1 LHATYNCKYCTYY
14 LRDVLFIAHHIH
26 HIHIHHIQLLNK
38 IFKCSLVLAIFITFV
53 LTLYLCWP
61 HIFNSPFFINGT
73 RSSLLLPLMTEYF
86 VNEEDYFY
94 LILIHT
100 NLAFIIGIIT
110 MLATGTM
117 FIVYQQHACGMFRI
131 AR

>member
-1 LHATYNCKYCTYY
+1 
-14 LRDVLFIAHHIH
+14 
-26 HIHIHHIQLLNK
+26 
-38 IFKCSLVLAIFITFV
+38 VLAIFITFV

-61 HIFNSPFFINGT
+61 HIFNSPFSINGT
-73 RSSLLLPLMTEYF
+73 RSCLSLPLMTEYF
-86 VNEEDYFY
+86 VNQEDYFY